1 MRLQVRCKRM
11 GDVAVEMPRYAR
23 DGDAGMD
30 LRAAVREEDNPAG
43 CCWIIRHSVRYL
55 LVDDGARALVPVGW
69 AFEIPPGYE
78 GQVRPRSSM
87 TKAGIYCAFGTIDS
101 GYRGEVKV
109 HIENRSGDDFLIRT
123 GDRIAQIVFAPVA
136 SVLLQE
142 ADELEASERG
152 DGGFGSTGIR
162 EHV

>member
-1 MRLQVRCKRM
+1 MRLQVRCKRV
-11 GDVAVEMPRYAR
+11 GDVAVEIPRYAR

-30 LRAAVREEDNPAG
+30 LRAAVVPSPNGHFVLLAG
-43 CCWIIRHSVRYL
+43 ERTLI
-55 LVDDGARALVPVGW
+55 PTGW

-109 HIENRSGDDFLIRT
+109 HVENRSGDDFLITT

-142 ADELEASERG
+142 VDELEASERG

-162 EHV
+162 DHV